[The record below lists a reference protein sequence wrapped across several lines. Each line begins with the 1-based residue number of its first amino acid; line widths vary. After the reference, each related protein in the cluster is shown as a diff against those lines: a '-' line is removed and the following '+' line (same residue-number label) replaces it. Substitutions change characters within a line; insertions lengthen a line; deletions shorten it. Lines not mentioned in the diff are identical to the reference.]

1 MELLSKVSFTE
12 LVLTSP
18 HADALLLKTPV
29 DQFSVKNSSALIFP
43 TILLLRITAVFV
55 KFSPFLMFCYF
66 LQQAFKFFTILANV
80 YASLLL
86 VAFEYLSTH
95 LNTKTNV
102 RVSITNRF
110 LSFKILFGI

>member
-29 DQFSVKNSSALIFP
+29 DQFSVKNSPALLFP

-66 LQQAFKFFTILANV
+66 LQQASKFFTILANF

-95 LNTKTNV
+95 LNNKTNA

-110 LSFKILFGI
+110 LSFKILFEI

>member
-1 MELLSKVSFTE
+1 
-12 LVLTSP
+12 
-18 HADALLLKTPV
+18 
-29 DQFSVKNSSALIFP
+29 
-43 TILLLRITAVFV
+43 
-55 KFSPFLMFCYF
+55 MFCYF
-66 LQQAFKFFTILANV
+66 LQQASKFFTILANV

-110 LSFKILFGI
+110 LSFKILFEIWF